1 MIISGNQKK
10 DGLVVLEDH
19 AASADDDNE
28 DTAQQWKRFEKVPD
42 ETIVNK
48 TIRIKIASTATKVKK
63 SDSSDDDDDS
73 NSENDE
79 RNATTT
85 SKYLIG
91 EVTGHDAEKK
101 LHCVFYRQSVK
112 EVWEDLDHNKTD
124 WTILNEDNRGNF
136 MIAKRTRQQ
145 SSATKRMSQKLP
157 LCPDTHQRG
166 LVCSHAHGAH

>member
-63 SDSSDDDDDS
+63 SDTVMTMMTATA
-73 NSENDE
+73 
-79 RNATTT
+79 RTTNAMLRPQA
-85 SKYLIG
+85 SI
-91 EVTGHDAEKK
+91 
-101 LHCVFYRQSVK
+101 
-112 EVWEDLDHNKTD
+112 
-124 WTILNEDNRGNF
+124 
-136 MIAKRTRQQ
+136 
-145 SSATKRMSQKLP
+145 
-157 LCPDTHQRG
+157 
-166 LVCSHAHGAH
+166 